1 MNYIQVEL
9 KKTKF
14 VAYLFDGTEESNKEF
29 CQKWNCHTVED
40 FLDKNFVSIVLPDGI
55 KCYTGNYI
63 VIDENKFMKRYTPTE
78 FVKTFNVI
86 QNYRQDNYLFISE
99 D

>member
-1 MNYIQVEL
+1 MIKRI
-9 KKTKF
+9 KK
-14 VAYLFDGTEESNKEF
+14 L
-29 CQKWNCHTVED
+29 
-40 FLDKNFVSIVLPDGI
+40 I
-55 KCYTGNYI
+55 
-63 VIDENKFMKRYTPTE
+63 IDENKFMKRYTPTE